1 MRDSPDR
8 MVVNWF
14 DTQPTNSLFITAIT
28 EAEILTGIE
37 LLPDG
42 RRKNNLFQLA
52 HYFFTSI
59 FIERVLVFDSNTASA
74 YAAIFAQRQALG
86 RPMSQSDCQIAAIA
100 RSHGAAVATRNITD
114 FEGIEVALINPWL
127 SQEIH
132 NAKN

>member
-1 MRDSPDR
+1 MSSRSLCGTVLIE

-42 RRKNNLFQLA
+42 KRKNNLFQGLA

-59 FIERVLVFDSNTASA
+59 FIERVA
-74 YAAIFAQRQALG
+74 
-86 RPMSQSDCQIAAIA
+86 
-100 RSHGAAVATRNITD
+100 
-114 FEGIEVALINPWL
+114 
-127 SQEIH
+127 
-132 NAKN
+132 